1 MLLVKWGIWG
11 KNSVCV
17 NVDDG
22 EDRIKDSVLDLFP
35 L

>member
-1 MLLVKWGIWG
+1 MGNVGEDQC
-11 KNSVCV
+11 VCV

-22 EDRIKDSVLDLFP
+22 EDRIKDSVLGFFP